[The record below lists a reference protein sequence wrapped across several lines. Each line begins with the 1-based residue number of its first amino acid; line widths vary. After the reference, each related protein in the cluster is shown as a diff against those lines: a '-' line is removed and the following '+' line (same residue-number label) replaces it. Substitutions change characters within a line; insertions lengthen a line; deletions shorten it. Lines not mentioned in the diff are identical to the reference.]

1 MSDTGVSRLAGVVFA
16 ALVLASFA
24 AFAVTQHLK
33 HTPTVVQ
40 NFHMTGHFTPRVP
53 GRHALEHIS
62 FRIAHSDD
70 VTVAIEDT
78 SGSVAATLLRD
89 RPLARYTQLS
99 LVWDG
104 RRGPT
109 SSPAGAGTPRDPL
122 VARDHGRFAAPG
134 EYRVRVILR
143 NQQRTVRSPRTF
155 VLQ

>member
-1 MSDTGVSRLAGVVFA
+1 LTDTGVSRLAGVVFA

-24 AFAVTQHLK
+24 AFAITQHLK

-40 NFHMTGHFTPRVP
+40 NFHMTGHFSPRLP

-70 VTVAIEDT
+70 VTAAIEDS
-78 SGSVAATLLRD
+78 SGNVAATLLHE

-109 SSPAGAGTPRDPL
+109 GPPTGAGTPRDPL
-122 VARDHGRFAAPG
+122 LARDYGRFAAAG
-134 EYRVRVILR
+134 EYRVRVSLR
-143 NQQRTVRSPRTF
+143 SQHRTVRSPRTF
-155 VLQ
+155 VLR